1 MRTTAVESSSP
12 RSRLL
17 DQERID
23 AYLCLAPWI
32 VGQIVFVVGPIL
44 FSLVLTVTQ
53 WSILS
58 PMQFV
63 GLANFNTLIHDPLF
77 FTSLYNTAYYTAIA
91 VPLQLVIAMI
101 VALAVNLPLRGI
113 NAIRTIYYMP
123 SVTPQVANI
132 ILWLWIFNPDFG
144 LANLLVQA
152 FGGQPLLWFDDP
164 QLSKLTFAII
174 SAWGF
179 GQAMII
185 FLAGL
190 QGIPETLYESARI
203 DGAGAFALLRHV
215 TLPLLTPVIFFN
227 VVIGIIG
234 SFQVFTA
241 VFVATSSGSSGLGG
255 PANSTLFLVLY
266 LYKQGFSYFRMG
278 YASLLA
284 WVLFVIILA
293 FTILQFRLA
302 RNWVYYEEGGR

>member
-1 MRTTAVESSSP
+1 MKSTAIASP
-12 RSRLL
+12 GARSHLL
-17 DQERID
+17 RQERID

-32 VGQIVFVVGPIL
+32 IGQIVFIVGPIL

-63 GLANFNTLIHDPLF
+63 GLGNFDTLIHDHLF
-77 FTSLYNTAYYTAIA
+77 FISLYNTAYYTLVA
-91 VPLQLVIAMI
+91 VPLQLFIALV

-113 NAIRTIYYMP
+113 DAIRTIYYMP

-152 FGGQPLLWFDDP
+152 FGGQPLLWFNDP

-190 QGIPETLYESARI
+190 QGVPQALYEVARI
-203 DGAGAFALLRHV
+203 DGAGTWALFRHI

-227 VVIGIIG
+227 LIIGIIG

-241 VFVATSSGSSGLGG
+241 VFVATDSSSFGLGG

-278 YASLLA
+278 YASLIA
-284 WVLFVIILA
+284 WVLFLVILA

-302 RNWVYYEEGGR
+302 RNWVYYEEGGN